1 MAQGAA
7 AAVARW
13 GVGGRRRRKNR
24 HNALRGGK
32 TGGLPERRQ
41 KLCEARTIVQR
52 SGEGAREAAQERWKR
67 RKMNEVR
74 RQVRGLGQ
82 EDTPGM
88 GPRRK
93 NERPRQY
100 WTMVVARRMRA
111 SITCKHVFSSCG
123 GDEKMMAVML
133 RPTGATGPRSTAH
146 ALGGS
151 RQLFFLPLSSTSLGR
166 RAAAAVEVGAGNS
179 RGRIIVTC
187 GGGQPRRWWGRGD
200 LWRSKARQPAR
211 TTFSRGKRTR

>member
-1 MAQGAA
+1 LRNGVWVEEGVEKQAQCPQGREDRRASGTAA
-7 AAVARW
+7 ET
-13 GVGGRRRRKNR
+13 
-24 HNALRGGK
+24 LRGPHDRPTKWRG
-32 TGGLPERRQ
+32 
-41 KLCEARTIVQR
+41 
-52 SGEGAREAAQERWKR
+52 GEGGGAG
-67 RKMNEVR
+67 KMEKKENEGGPQAGSGSWSR
-74 RQVRGLGQ
+74 A
-82 EDTPGM
+82 DTPGR

-151 RQLFFLPLSSTSLGR
+151 RQLFSCLYQVPPSDD
-166 RAAAAVEVGAGNS
+166 
-179 RGRIIVTC
+179 
-187 GGGQPRRWWGRGD
+187 GQPRRWRWVLG
-200 LWRSKARQPAR
+200 
-211 TTFSRGKRTR
+211 TVEEE